1 MNRLLKVFMVILVG
15 LAVACGADSFD
26 SSLEDEASFTTADG
40 GQSNESGNF
49 GAVQATP
56 APAATTAPFAAQSP
70 SVERG
75 LVSGA
80 GESFVGGDASAQAS
94 AFQNAG
100 RKVISTA
107 SVSLEVT
114 AVSESVAEIRSIA
127 EGLGGFVEQLNSS
140 GDAERERASMT
151 IRVPQDQFFAA
162 LERIEG
168 LGEVSSRNMGTED
181 VSSQFID
188 LEARLKSSLREEQ
201 SLLALLERAD
211 TVSEILTIE
220 RELNRV
226 RTEIERVQGQLNFL
240 ERRVELATILVS
252 LSLPVPEFSQPPTG
266 ALTVD
271 VSDVIGRVNDV
282 RNRVAGLGGEVD
294 RLSLSERDG
303 VERAEMTFRVFAA
316 DFQQTI
322 AFLEEQ
328 GKVRSKDIQER
339 GGVAAGDTKQGDE
352 PGARVE
358 LAFRQEIDETNVGLI
373 VAIAAPIG
381 GVIFAGL
388 IGWAFYMAYRSGRRQ
403 GGSA

>member
-1 MNRLLKVFMVILVG
+1 MNRLLIVFMVILVG

-26 SSLEDEASFTTADG
+26 SSPEDEGSFTTSDSD
-40 GQSNESGNF
+40 QSKESGNF
-49 GAVQATP
+49 GAAQATP
-56 APAATTAPFAAQSP
+56 APFAAQAP
-70 SVERG
+70 SAERG
-75 LVSGA
+75 LA
-80 GESFVGGDASAQAS
+80 GGTGEPFLGGDTSAQSS
-94 AFQNAG
+94 AFQDAG

-107 SVSLEVT
+107 SVSLEVA
-114 AVSESVAEIRSIA
+114 AVTESVAEIRSIA

-151 IRVPQDQFFAA
+151 IRVPQDQFFVA

-226 RTEIERVQGQLNFL
+226 RTDIERVQGQLNFL

-271 VSDVIGRVNDV
+271 VSDVVGRVNDV
-282 RNRVAGLGGEVD
+282 RNLVAGLGGEVD

-303 VERAEMTFRVFAA
+303 VERADMTFRVFSA

-322 AFLEEQ
+322 AFLEDQ

-339 GGVAAGDTKQGDE
+339 GGVAAGDTNEGDE

-358 LAFRQEIDETNVGLI
+358 LAFRQEINETNVGLI

-388 IGWAFYMAYRSGRRQ
+388 IGWAFYIAYRSGRGQ